1 MSAAPLAGKVALV
14 TGTGG
19 GIGQAIGRRLGKAG
33 ASVALHYRSCRPD
46 GLTSTLQAEGVKH
59 ETFHADLSDMT
70 AARRLA
76 GQVEASLG
84 DIDILVNCAA
94 DQRMDDDSDFARLL
108 EVNLL
113 AAETLTRAVAGR
125 GRGGAV
131 VNISSIEAARPA
143 PGHGR
148 YGASKAALE
157 ALTKAQASTFGPR
170 GLRVNAVA
178 PGLIARAGIDSDWPE
193 GVARWQAACPLGR
206 LGRPD
211 DIAAAV
217 LFLVSPA
224 AAWITGCVLV
234 VDGGMS
240 AVPGW

>member
-1 MSAAPLAGKVALV
+1 MSAPPLAGKVALV
-14 TGTGG
+14 TGAGG
-19 GIGQAIGRRLGKAG
+19 GIGQAIGHSLGRAG
-33 ASVALHYRSCRPD
+33 ASVALHYHSCRPD
-46 GLTSTLQAEGVKH
+46 GLISTLRVEGVRH
-59 ETFHADLSDMT
+59 ETFHADLSDT
-70 AARRLA
+70 AAAGRLA
-76 GQVEASLG
+76 DEVEATLG

-113 AAETLTRAVAGR
+113 AAETLTRAVARR

-157 ALTKAQASTFGPR
+157 ALTKAQANTFGPS

-178 PGLIARAGIDSDWPE
+178 PGLIARAGIDSEWPE

-217 LFLVSPA
+217 LFLVSPT
-224 AAWITGCVLV
+224 AAWITGSVLV